1 MIAPTPQSTKLVLN
15 FEHFESNFFENV
27 DDFKL
32 VLGYMVNTQVLRE
45 EYAQFAR
52 ELLGNSIA
60 PELELKQ
67 IQFFVDNVC
76 QKVGIS

>member
-1 MIAPTPQSTKLVLN
+1 
-15 FEHFESNFFENV
+15 
-27 DDFKL
+27 
-32 VLGYMVNTQVLRE
+32 MVNTQVLRE

-52 ELLGNSIA
+52 ELLSNSIA